1 MREQIMDDDIWT
13 FDRLSPG
20 AGFGPVDVP
29 LDAER
34 IAGWEAIYGP
44 VAGDIAPDGLI
55 VAGMMEAYIRAIQP
69 RPKGN
74 VHAAQ
79 KLAFT
84 GAQARL
90 GDTLTYHVAVTSKT
104 QKKGRNWIV
113 FTITARAG
121 DSVLMRGDV
130 TAIWAA

>member
-1 MREQIMDDDIWT
+1 MTGPVWS
-13 FDRLSPG
+13 FDTLEPG
-20 AGFGPVDVP
+20 ARFGPVIVP

-34 IAGWEAIYGP
+34 LAGWESVYGP
-44 VAGDIAPDGLI
+44 VTAGQAPDGLI

-84 GAQARL
+84 GARARQ
-90 GDTLTYHVAVTSKT
+90 GDDVVYTVTVGSKER
-104 QKKGRNWIV
+104 KKGRNWIV
-113 FTITARAG
+113 FSIDAQARGTA
-121 DSVLMRGDV
+121 LLRGEV

>member
-1 MREQIMDDDIWT
+1 MTDTVWS
-13 FDRLSPG
+13 FDTLEPG
-20 AGFGPVDVP
+20 ALFGPVAVP

-34 IAGWEAIYGP
+34 VAGWEGVYGP
-44 VAGDIAPDGLI
+44 ITGGQAPDGLI

-84 GAQARL
+84 GAKART
-90 GDTLTYHVAVTSKT
+90 GDHVSYTVTVASKER
-104 QKKGRNWIV
+104 KKGRNWIV
-113 FTITARAG
+113 FAVDAQVG
-121 DSVLMRGDV
+121 DTSLLRGEI

>member
-1 MREQIMDDDIWT
+1 MTDEMWT

-20 AGFGPVDVP
+20 AGFGPVAVP
-29 LDAER
+29 LDSER
-34 IAGWEAIYGP
+34 VQGWEGVYGP
-44 VAGDIAPDGLI
+44 ITGDVVPDGLI

-74 VHAAQ
+74 VHAGQ
-79 KLAFT
+79 TLTFT

-90 GDTLTYHVAVTSKT
+90 GDTVSYSVTVLSKE
-104 QKKGRNWIV
+104 QKKSRNWIV
-113 FTITARAG
+113 FAIEASTDG
-121 DSVLMRGDV
+121 KPLMRGEV

>member
-1 MREQIMDDDIWT
+1 MTDEMWT

-20 AGFGPVDVP
+20 AGFGPVAVP
-29 LDAER
+29 LDDER
-34 IAGWEAIYGP
+34 VQGWEGVYGP
-44 VAGDIAPDGLI
+44 ITGDLAPDGLI

-79 KLAFT
+79 SLDFT

-90 GDTLTYHVAVTSKT
+90 GDAVSYTVTVVSKE
-104 QKKGRNWIV
+104 QKKSRNWIV
-113 FTITARAG
+113 FAIEASTDG
-121 DSVLMRGDV
+121 KPLMRGEL

>member
-1 MREQIMDDDIWT
+1 MTDETWT
-13 FDRLSPG
+13 YDRLSPG
-20 AGFGPVDVP
+20 ADFGPVEVP

-34 IAGWEAIYGP
+34 VQGWEGVYGP
-44 VAGDIAPDGLI
+44 VSGDLAPDGLI

-84 GAQARL
+84 GVRARL
-90 GDTLTYHVAVTSKT
+90 GDTVAYTVTVASKER
-104 QKKGRNWIV
+104 KKGRNWIV
-113 FTITARAG
+113 FDITARTG
-121 DSVLMRGDV
+121 DAVLVRGDL

>member
-1 MREQIMDDDIWT
+1 MSDELWT
-13 FDRLSPG
+13 FERLAPG
-20 AGFGPVDVP
+20 AKFGPVEVP
-29 LDAER
+29 LNGER
-34 IAGWEAIYGP
+34 VEGWQGVYGP
-44 VAGDIAPDGLI
+44 VAGDHAPDGLI

-79 KLAFT
+79 KLSFT
-84 GAQARL
+84 GQRARL
-90 GDTLTYHVAVTSKT
+90 GETVTYTVEVLSKE

-113 FTITARAG
+113 FAIAASAG
-121 DSVLMRGDV
+121 GTPLLRGEV

>member
-1 MREQIMDDDIWT
+1 MTDKMWT
-13 FDRLSPG
+13 FDRLIPG
-20 AGFGPVDVP
+20 AGFGPVVVS
-29 LDAER
+29 LDADR
-34 IAGWEAIYGP
+34 VAGFEGVYGP
-44 VAGDIAPDGLI
+44 ITGDLAPDGLI

-90 GDTLTYHVAVTSKT
+90 GDTVSYTVTVLSKE
-104 QKKGRNWIV
+104 QKKGRNWII
-113 FTITARAG
+113 FAIEADANG
-121 DSVLMRGDV
+121 KALMRGDV

>member
-1 MREQIMDDDIWT
+1 MTDEMWT
-13 FDRLSPG
+13 FDRLTPG
-20 AGFGPVDVP
+20 AGFGPVTVP
-29 LDAER
+29 LDADR
-34 IAGWEAIYGP
+34 VAGFEGVYGP
-44 VAGDIAPDGLI
+44 ITGDLAPDGLI

-90 GDTLTYHVAVTSKT
+90 GDTVSYTVTVLSKE

-113 FTITARAG
+113 FAIEADANGKT
-121 DSVLMRGDV
+121 LMRGDV